1 MNTFFDDENE
11 GNSFY
16 EKEHD
21 QQPVKKQRAAEEINP
36 SSKNKP
42 APFANN
48 GRRPSQS
55 NTQHPAKMLHK
66 YPENAPFRFPVIPD
80 EKAVKPSIQRHT
92 YQPKETNVYT
102 ESVREEVSYRE
113 ERPVREQRQQKNEQ
127 RRYPSQSGRVKQE
140 SKKQPF
146 KATHVPSPVY
156 GFERR
161 SKKQE
166 QDQNTPVKKD
176 AQPEV
181 KSRFTP
187 TDVPSPVY
195 GYGKR
200 KPEGILFIGRDIPS
214 KEAVAEGLLKSVQ
227 ETIPAATN
235 ENLIVSQEPVHEV
248 PQVQKEAI
256 GENEQ
261 LKQVEE
267 EAPRIS
273 LDRFEAENDDTFAPI
288 EIRTEPEVVYEIE
301 EEQYHVSQPEQV
313 AEPEHA
319 TEAVNSSNQ
328 YSEMNE
334 PEISQGHDIENYSV
348 AHDETLAEKVIPSEK
363 KEISRFEE
371 QREVSQPK
379 RETPKSGGQYVP
391 FNVLMLKKD
400 RKSQTSK
407 EQVQPLPQN
416 RQALNTERSVPI
428 STVNNEKQLFVPLSF
443 LNKAKMSLEDDDV
456 WLNEQKHTL
465 QSTLDNFNVNA
476 KVVHMTKGPAVTRF
490 EVQPAPGVK
499 VNKITNLTDD
509 IKLSLAARD
518 IRIEAPIPGKNAI
531 GIEVPN
537 QHSRAV
543 FLREIIEHDVF
554 KDSASSLTVALGLD
568 ISGAP
573 VVTDLQKMPH
583 GLIAGATGS
592 GKSVCINSI
601 LVSLLYKSKPEDV
614 RLLLVDPKM
623 VELAPYNHIPHLVT
637 PVITD
642 AKEATAALKWAVEE
656 MERRYEEFAK
666 TGVREIKRYNQK
678 MEEEQH
684 YKNKM
689 PYIVVVIDELADL
702 MMVSP
707 QEVEEAICRI
717 AQKARACGIHLLLAT
732 QRPSVDVI
740 TGLIKANV
748 PTRTAF
754 AVSSAIDSRTILD
767 MSGAERL
774 LGRGDMLFMEN
785 GSNKAVRIQ
794 GTFVS
799 DEEIEEVTRYVKEE
813 YQTEYLF
820 TREELI
826 QHQQTTE
833 VEDELFEEA
842 CYYVIEV
849 GAASSSSLQ
858 RRFRIGY
865 NRAARLVD
873 MMEGFG
879 LVSEAM
885 GSKPRHVLLT
895 QEELE
900 NRLYSGVE

>member
-1 MNTFFDDENE
+1 MCSIKYLDYCFSTIFATIKKQPTEIGEKMSWIKKLMNTFFDDDNE
-11 GNSFY
+11 DDSY
-16 EKEHD
+16 YEEKEE
-21 QQPVKKQRAAEEINP
+21 QSVKKQPAAEK
-36 SSKNKP
+36 STP
-42 APFANN
+42 APKSVRTPAIKNSGRKPLHQNN
-48 GRRPSQS
+48 
-55 NTQHPAKMLHK
+55 QHSAKMLHK
-66 YPENAPFRFPVIPD
+66 YPENGPFRFPVIPD
-80 EKAVKPSIQRHT
+80 EKISHKAAVQQNT
-92 YQPKETNVYT
+92 YQPRENSFEKEQVVRRDERAARN
-102 ESVREEVSYRE
+102 ENRRSSSVS
-113 ERPVREQRQQKNEQ
+113 
-127 RRYPSQSGRVKQE
+127 SGLMKQE
-140 SKKQPF
+140 SKRSAF

-156 GFERR
+156 GYE
-161 SKKQE
+161 KKNKNSLKPTME
-166 QDQNTPVKKD
+166 AKD
-176 AQPEV
+176 SAPEV

-195 GYGKR
+195 GFGKR
-200 KPEGILFIGRDIPS
+200 KPEGILFIGRDIPTKNS
-214 KEAVAEGLLKSVQ
+214 ITEELLKSVDEALPAPEEFVPISEEIIENFVVDSEAPNEDFEDRTLIVQ
-227 ETIPAATN
+227 ETLV
-235 ENLIVSQEPVHEV
+235 EEPVIQLGEQDEV
-248 PQVQKEAI
+248 AKSMMEEPLSLQEDQSECLEADIPQ
-256 GENEQ
+256 
-261 LKQVEE
+261 EE
-267 EAPRIS
+267 ESTYLDEGPSAETSEQQRPVPKETAP
-273 LDRFEAENDDTFAPI
+273 
-288 EIRTEPEVVYEIE
+288 
-301 EEQYHVSQPEQV
+301 
-313 AEPEHA
+313 
-319 TEAVNSSNQ
+319 
-328 YSEMNE
+328 
-334 PEISQGHDIENYSV
+334 
-348 AHDETLAEKVIPSEK
+348 VI
-363 KEISRFEE
+363 
-371 QREVSQPK
+371 K
-379 RETPKSGGQYVP
+379 RETPRNGGQYVP

-400 RKSQTSK
+400 RQTSMSQPK
-407 EQVQPLPQN
+407 KDQTQAQV
-416 RQALNTERSVPI
+416 RTQAPSFNTRPERTLNE
-428 STVNNEKQLFVPLSF
+428 NKQLFVPLSF
-443 LNKAKMSLEDDDV
+443 LNKSTVSLEDDDI
-456 WLNEQKHTL
+456 WLNEQKQTL

-543 FLREIIEHDVF
+543 YLREIIEHDVF
-554 KDSASSLTVALGLD
+554 RESASSLTVALGLD

-601 LVSLLYKSKPEDV
+601 LVSLLYKAKPDEV

-642 AKEATAALKWAVEE
+642 AKEATAALKWTVEE

-666 TGVREIKRYNQK
+666 TGVREIKRYNEK
-678 MEEEQH
+678 MEQERLYQ
-684 YKNKM
+684 NKM

-707 QEVEEAICRI
+707 QDVEEAICRI

-813 YQTEYLF
+813 YKTDYLF

-873 MMEGFG
+873 MMESFG

-900 NRLYSGVE
+900 NRLYSQVD

>member
-1 MNTFFDDENE
+1 MCSIKYLDYCFSTIFATIKKQPTEIGEKMSWIKKLMNTFFDDDNE
-11 GNSFY
+11 DDSY
-16 EKEHD
+16 YEEKEE
-21 QQPVKKQRAAEEINP
+21 QSVKKQPAAEK
-36 SSKNKP
+36 STP
-42 APFANN
+42 APMSARTPAFKNSGRKPVHQNN
-48 GRRPSQS
+48 
-55 NTQHPAKMLHK
+55 QHPAKMLHK
-66 YPENAPFRFPVIPD
+66 YPENGPFRFPVIPD
-80 EKAVKPSIQRHT
+80 EKISHKAPLQRHT
-92 YQPKETNVYT
+92 YQPRENNFEKEQV
-102 ESVREEVSYRE
+102 VRRE
-113 ERPVREQRQQKNEQ
+113 ERATRNEN
-127 RRYPSQSGRVKQE
+127 RRTSSMSSGKMKQE
-140 SKKQPF
+140 PKRPAF

-156 GFERR
+156 GYE
-161 SKKQE
+161 KKNKNSLKPTI
-166 QDQNTPVKKD
+166 DAKD
-176 AQPEV
+176 SAPEV

-200 KPEGILFIGRDIPS
+200 KPEGILFIGRDIPPKNS
-214 KEAVAEGLLKSVQ
+214 IAEELLKSVD
-227 ETIPAATN
+227 EALPAASEEFTPVSN
-235 ENLIVSQEPVHEV
+235 EIKEKFVVEKEAANEDFVDRTLFVQEIPIEEPVMKLEEQQQE
-248 PQVQKEAI
+248 QVTKSMIEEPLNLQEEQVECLEAEILQEEESPYLDEGPSPEASEQERPEPKEA
-256 GENEQ
+256 
-261 LKQVEE
+261 
-267 EAPRIS
+267 AP
-273 LDRFEAENDDTFAPI
+273 
-288 EIRTEPEVVYEIE
+288 
-301 EEQYHVSQPEQV
+301 
-313 AEPEHA
+313 
-319 TEAVNSSNQ
+319 
-328 YSEMNE
+328 
-334 PEISQGHDIENYSV
+334 
-348 AHDETLAEKVIPSEK
+348 VI
-363 KEISRFEE
+363 
-371 QREVSQPK
+371 K
-379 RETPKSGGQYVP
+379 RETPRNGGQYVP

-400 RKSQTSK
+400 RQTSMSQPKK
-407 EQVQPLPQN
+407 EQTKGQVRPQ
-416 RQALNTERSVPI
+416 ASSFNTSPER
-428 STVNNEKQLFVPLSF
+428 TVNENKQLFVPLSF
-443 LNKAKMSLEDDDV
+443 LNKSTVSLEDDDI
-456 WLNEQKHTL
+456 WLNEQKQTL

-543 FLREIIEHDVF
+543 YLREIIEHDVF
-554 KDSASSLTVALGLD
+554 RESVSSLTVALGLD

-601 LVSLLYKSKPEDV
+601 LVSLLYKAKPDEV

-666 TGVREIKRYNQK
+666 TGVREIKRYNEK
-678 MEEEQH
+678 MEQERLYQ
-684 YKNKM
+684 NKM

-707 QEVEEAICRI
+707 QDVEEAICRI

-748 PTRTAF
+748 PSRTAF

-813 YQTEYLF
+813 YKTDYLF

-873 MMEGFG
+873 MMESFG
-879 LVSEAM
+879 LVSETM

-900 NRLYSGVE
+900 NRLYSQVD

>member
-11 GNSFY
+11 DDSYY
-16 EKEHD
+16 EDERKQNQE
-21 QQPVKKQRAAEEINP
+21 PVKKQQATEKKESTEKTR
-36 SSKNKP
+36 SV
-42 APFANN
+42 PFVNN
-48 GRRPSQS
+48 GRKPSQS
-55 NTQHPAKMLHK
+55 NIQHPAKMLHK

-80 EKAVKPSIQRHT
+80 EKTAKPPVQRHT
-92 YQPKETNVYT
+92 YQQKETQQYKAP
-102 ESVREEVSYRE
+102 VREEKPYRD
-113 ERPVREQRQQKNEQ
+113 ERPVREQRSLQKDN
-127 RRYPSQSGRVKQE
+127 RRIQAKSTNFSQEPKRQA
-140 SKKQPF
+140 F
-146 KATHVPSPVY
+146 KASNVPSPVY
-156 GFERR
+156 GYERR
-161 SKKQE
+161 NKNDAKVKPE
-166 QDQNTPVKKD
+166 QKETT
-176 AQPEV
+176 PEV

-200 KPEGILFIGRDIPS
+200 KPEGILFIGRDIPEKDS
-214 KEAVAEGLLKSVQ
+214 VTEELLKTV
-227 ETIPAATN
+227 EEVLPAATT
-235 ENLIVSQEPVHEV
+235 EDTMDSQEIRREISQFQDSNQSMVEP
-248 PQVQKEAI
+248 
-256 GENEQ
+256 EQ
-261 LKQVEE
+261 LPVE
-267 EAPRIS
+267 
-273 LDRFEAENDDTFAPI
+273 D
-288 EIRTEPEVVYEIE
+288 EVIILGQDVASE
-301 EEQYHVSQPEQV
+301 EEQQNESLEIVIEHQELVSEEVFEV
-313 AEPEHA
+313 APDTLNVEKQDEMIEPVDESEPA
-319 TEAVNSSNQ
+319 DERVEKPDTQ
-328 YSEMNE
+328 YVQE
-334 PEISQGHDIENYSV
+334 V
-348 AHDETLAEKVIPSEK
+348 APSKSEK
-363 KEISRFEE
+363 QVQEDVVIEQTPPKKEA
-371 QREVSQPK
+371 
-379 RETPKSGGQYVP
+379 PKSGGQFVP

-400 RKSQTSK
+400 RKSLSSVSNPKMRQSESSQTARK
-407 EQVQPLPQN
+407 EINIHQS
-416 RQALNTERSVPI
+416 AESVK
-428 STVNNEKQLFVPLSF
+428 NQLFVPMSL
-443 LNKAKMSLEDDDV
+443 LNKAKISLEDDDL
-456 WLNEQKHTL
+456 WLNEQKLTL

-543 FLREIIEHDVF
+543 YLREIIEDDVF
-554 KDSASSLTVALGLD
+554 KDSVSSLTVALGLD

-601 LVSLLYKSKPEDV
+601 LVSLLYKAKPEDV

-748 PTRTAF
+748 PTRAAF

-799 DEEIEEVTRYVKEE
+799 DEEIEEVARYVKEE

-873 MMEGFG
+873 MMESFG
-879 LVSEAM
+879 LVSETM

>member
-11 GNSFY
+11 DDSYY
-16 EKEHD
+16 EDERKRD
-21 QQPVKKQRAAEEINP
+21 QEPVKKQQANEKMENTQ
-36 SSKNKP
+36 KTKP
-42 APFANN
+42 APFASN
-48 GRRPSQS
+48 GRKTSQS
-55 NTQHPAKMLHK
+55 NIQHPAKMLHK

-80 EKAVKPSIQRHT
+80 EKTAKPTAQRHT
-92 YQPKETNVYT
+92 YQQKESHQYKD
-102 ESVREEVSYRE
+102 SVREEKSFRE
-113 ERPVREQRQQKNEQ
+113 ERPMREQRSLQNDN
-127 RRYPSQSGRVKQE
+127 RRSKSKSSGFNQE
-140 SKKQPF
+140 PKRQAF
-146 KATHVPSPVY
+146 KASNVPSPVY
-156 GFERR
+156 GYERR
-161 SKKQE
+161 NK
-166 QDQNTPVKKD
+166 ND
-176 AQPEV
+176 AQIKPEQKETTPEV

-200 KPEGILFIGRDIPS
+200 KPEGILFIGRDIPEKDS
-214 KEAVAEGLLKSVQ
+214 VTEELLKTV
-227 ETIPAATN
+227 EEVLPAATTEKSMVPQEIASEAPYLQEAN
-235 ENLIVSQEPVHEV
+235 KSMVDQVKIPVEDKELNLDQGIEPKEEQHVESLEMIVESQDVYVSEENHKVDSLNVEKQEQMIEPVYGSEV
-248 PQVQKEAI
+248 VDERTDKPETQHVQEI
-256 GENEQ
+256 TPRM
-261 LKQVEE
+261 VEE
-267 EAPRIS
+267 EQVKDNIVIEQAP
-273 LDRFEAENDDTFAPI
+273 P
-288 EIRTEPEVVYEIE
+288 
-301 EEQYHVSQPEQV
+301 
-313 AEPEHA
+313 
-319 TEAVNSSNQ
+319 
-328 YSEMNE
+328 
-334 PEISQGHDIENYSV
+334 
-348 AHDETLAEKVIPSEK
+348 K
-363 KEISRFEE
+363 KEA
-371 QREVSQPK
+371 
-379 RETPKSGGQYVP
+379 PKSGGQFVP

-400 RKSQTSK
+400 RKSLARPVSNLEMRQSETRQTTRT
-407 EQVQPLPQN
+407 E
-416 RQALNTERSVPI
+416 LNIHQSAE
-428 STVNNEKQLFVPLSF
+428 TVKNQLFVPLSL
-443 LNKAKMSLEDDDV
+443 LNKAKISLEDDDL

-543 FLREIIEHDVF
+543 YLREIIEDDVF

-601 LVSLLYKSKPEDV
+601 LVSLLYKAKPEDV

-873 MMEGFG
+873 MMESFG
-879 LVSEAM
+879 LVSETM

>member
-11 GNSFY
+11 DDSYY
-16 EKEHD
+16 EDERKQNQEPVRKQQATEKKESTEKTRS
-21 QQPVKKQRAAEEINP
+21 V
-36 SSKNKP
+36 
-42 APFANN
+42 PFVNN
-48 GRRPSQS
+48 GRKPSQS
-55 NTQHPAKMLHK
+55 NIQHPAKMLHK

-80 EKAVKPSIQRHT
+80 EKTAKPPVQRHT
-92 YQPKETNVYT
+92 YQQKETQQYKAP
-102 ESVREEVSYRE
+102 VREEKPYRD
-113 ERPVREQRQQKNEQ
+113 ERTVREQRSLQKDN
-127 RRYPSQSGRVKQE
+127 RRTQAKSTTFSQEPKRQA
-140 SKKQPF
+140 F
-146 KATHVPSPVY
+146 KASNVPSPVY
-156 GFERR
+156 GYERR
-161 SKKQE
+161 NK
-166 QDQNTPVKKD
+166 ND
-176 AQPEV
+176 AQVKPEQKETTPEV

-200 KPEGILFIGRDIPS
+200 KPEGILFIGRDIPEKDS
-214 KEAVAEGLLKSVQ
+214 VTEELLKTV
-227 ETIPAATN
+227 EEVLPAATT
-235 ENLIVSQEPVHEV
+235 EDTMDSQEIRREISQFQDSNQSMVEP
-248 PQVQKEAI
+248 
-256 GENEQ
+256 EQ
-261 LKQVEE
+261 LPVE
-267 EAPRIS
+267 
-273 LDRFEAENDDTFAPI
+273 D
-288 EIRTEPEVVYEIE
+288 EVIILGQDVASE
-301 EEQYHVSQPEQV
+301 EEQHNESLEMVIEHQEYVSEEDHEV
-313 AEPEHA
+313 APDTLNVEKQDEMIEPVDE
-319 TEAVNSSNQ
+319 
-328 YSEMNE
+328 SE
-334 PEISQGHDIENYSV
+334 P
-348 AHDETLAEKVIPSEK
+348 ADERAEKPDTQYVQEVAPSKSEK
-363 KEISRFEE
+363 QVQEDVVIEQTPPKKEA
-371 QREVSQPK
+371 
-379 RETPKSGGQYVP
+379 PKSGGQFVP

-400 RKSQTSK
+400 RKSLSSVSNPEMRQSESRQTARK
-407 EQVQPLPQN
+407 E
-416 RQALNTERSVPI
+416 LNIHQSAESVK
-428 STVNNEKQLFVPLSF
+428 NQLFVPMSL
-443 LNKAKMSLEDDDV
+443 LNKEKISLEDDDL
-456 WLNEQKHTL
+456 WLNEQKNTL

-543 FLREIIEHDVF
+543 YLREIIEDDVF
-554 KDSASSLTVALGLD
+554 KDSVSSLTVALGLD

-601 LVSLLYKSKPEDV
+601 LVSLLYKAKPEEV

-799 DEEIEEVTRYVKEE
+799 DEEIEEVARYVKEE

-873 MMEGFG
+873 MMESFG
-879 LVSEAM
+879 LVSETM

>member
-1 MNTFFDDENE
+1 MSWIKKLMNTFFDDENE
-11 GNSFY
+11 DDSFY
-16 EKEHD
+16 EEERTKSQE
-21 QQPVKKQRAAEEINP
+21 PVKKQQSTEKMENNQRT
-36 SSKNKP
+36 KP
-42 APFANN
+42 APFASN
-48 GRRPSQS
+48 GRKPSPS
-55 NTQHPAKMLHK
+55 NIQHPAKMLHK

-80 EKAVKPSIQRHT
+80 EKTVKPTAQRHT
-92 YQPKETNVYT
+92 YQQKETHSYKDP
-102 ESVREEVSYRE
+102 VRDEKSYRE
-113 ERPVREQRQQKNEQ
+113 ERPVREQRTHQNEN
-127 RRYPSQSGRVKQE
+127 RRPKGKSSGFNQE
-140 SKKQPF
+140 PKRQAF
-146 KATHVPSPVY
+146 KASNVPSPVY
-156 GFERR
+156 GYERR
-161 SKKQE
+161 NNKS
-166 QDQNTPVKKD
+166 D
-176 AQPEV
+176 AQIKPEQKEATPEV

-200 KPEGILFIGRDIPS
+200 KPEGILFIGRDIPEKDS
-214 KEAVAEGLLKSVQ
+214 VTEELLKSV
-227 ETIPAATN
+227 EEVLPAATT
-235 ENLIVSQEPVHEV
+235 ESSTISQEQEIVSEASHIQKANNSIVDQSQIQVVEEVIDTNPDLVDEEQPINSLEMIVEPDIVYVSEENHEVHNLSVEKQNQISEPVDVSEV
-248 PQVQKEAI
+248 AEKGTERPETQPVQEITPSIVQEKQEQENAV
-256 GENEQ
+256 NEQ
-261 LKQVEE
+261 
-267 EAPRIS
+267 
-273 LDRFEAENDDTFAPI
+273 
-288 EIRTEPEVVYEIE
+288 
-301 EEQYHVSQPEQV
+301 
-313 AEPEHA
+313 
-319 TEAVNSSNQ
+319 
-328 YSEMNE
+328 
-334 PEISQGHDIENYSV
+334 
-348 AHDETLAEKVIPSEK
+348 TLPK
-363 KEISRFEE
+363 KEN
-371 QREVSQPK
+371 
-379 RETPKSGGQYVP
+379 PKSGGQFVP

-400 RKSQTSK
+400 RKSLTRPVSK
-407 EQVQPLPQN
+407 PEIQRSEG
-416 RQALNTERSVPI
+416 RQATRTELDIHQR
-428 STVNNEKQLFVPLSF
+428 TEAVNNQLFVPLSL
-443 LNKAKMSLEDDDV
+443 LNKAKVSLEDDDL
-456 WLNEQKHTL
+456 WLNEQKNTL

-543 FLREIIEHDVF
+543 YLREIIEDDVF

-601 LVSLLYKSKPEDV
+601 LVSLLYKAKPEDV

-873 MMEGFG
+873 MMESFG
-879 LVSEAM
+879 LVSETM

>member
-1 MNTFFDDENE
+1 MSWIKKLMNTFFDDDNE
-11 GNSFY
+11 DDSFY
-16 EKEHD
+16 DEQKEERS
-21 QQPVKKQRAAEEINP
+21 VKKQPAAEKTTQAP
-36 SSKNKP
+36 KTGRTPVFKNNTRQP
-42 APFANN
+42 VLQNN
-48 GRRPSQS
+48 
-55 NTQHPAKMLHK
+55 QHSAKMLHK

-80 EKAVKPSIQRHT
+80 EKMTHQAPIQRNT
-92 YQPKETNVYT
+92 YQPREKSYER
-102 ESVREEVSYRE
+102 EPVRKE
-113 ERPVREQRQQKNEQ
+113 ERPARTDSRRSTSMPSGQSRQEPK
-127 RRYPSQSGRVKQE
+127 RPA
-140 SKKQPF
+140 F
-146 KATHVPSPVY
+146 KATHVPSPLY
-156 GFERR
+156 GYEKQN
-161 SKKQE
+161 KKSQKPSE
-166 QDQNTPVKKD
+166 STDQ
-176 AQPEV
+176 APEV

-200 KPEGILFIGRDIPS
+200 KPEGILFIGRDIPPKNS
-214 KEAVAEGLLKSVQ
+214 VAEELLKSVDEVLPNVPDEFIPISEETQ
-227 ETIPAATN
+227 ESPVLDQDHVLDFVDRTPDPEISHDT
-235 ENLIVSQEPVHEV
+235 EPVIPYKKKETEIETEPV
-248 PQVQKEAI
+248 LEEPTLIQAEEPVSRIEEASSEEESPYFEEAPSADPVELQSAEQKEA
-256 GENEQ
+256 
-261 LKQVEE
+261 
-267 EAPRIS
+267 APAI
-273 LDRFEAENDDTFAPI
+273 
-288 EIRTEPEVVYEIE
+288 
-301 EEQYHVSQPEQV
+301 
-313 AEPEHA
+313 
-319 TEAVNSSNQ
+319 
-328 YSEMNE
+328 
-334 PEISQGHDIENYSV
+334 
-348 AHDETLAEKVIPSEK
+348 
-363 KEISRFEE
+363 
-371 QREVSQPK
+371 K
-379 RETPKSGGQYVP
+379 RETPRSGGQYVP

-400 RKSQTSK
+400 RQISNTQSQPKK
-407 EQVQPLPQN
+407 EPANVRTQPAPFNPRPDKPMHDKQ
-416 RQALNTERSVPI
+416 
-428 STVNNEKQLFVPLSF
+428 QLFVPLSF
-443 LNKAKMSLEDDDV
+443 LNKAAISLEDDDI
-456 WLNEQKHTL
+456 WLNEQKQTL

-554 KDSASSLTVALGLD
+554 RESASSLTVALGLD

-601 LVSLLYKSKPEDV
+601 LVSLLYKAKPEEV

-666 TGVREIKRYNQK
+666 TGVREIKRYNEK
-678 MEEEQH
+678 MEQERLYQ
-684 YKNKM
+684 NKM

-748 PTRTAF
+748 PSRTAF

-813 YQTEYLF
+813 YKTDYLF

-826 QHQQTTE
+826 QHQQTTD

-873 MMEGFG
+873 MMESFG

-900 NRLYSGVE
+900 NRLYSQVD

>member
-11 GNSFY
+11 DDSYY
-16 EKEHD
+16 EDERKQNQE
-21 QQPVKKQRAAEEINP
+21 PVKKQQATEKKESTEKTR
-36 SSKNKP
+36 SVS
-42 APFANN
+42 FVNN
-48 GRRPSQS
+48 GRKPSQS
-55 NTQHPAKMLHK
+55 NIQHPAKMLHK

-80 EKAVKPSIQRHT
+80 EKTAKPPVQRHT
-92 YQPKETNVYT
+92 YQQKETQQYKAP
-102 ESVREEVSYRE
+102 VREEKPYRD
-113 ERPVREQRQQKNEQ
+113 ERTVREQRSLQKDN
-127 RRYPSQSGRVKQE
+127 RRTQAKSTTFSQEPKRQA
-140 SKKQPF
+140 F
-146 KATHVPSPVY
+146 KASNVPSPVY
-156 GFERR
+156 GYERR
-161 SKKQE
+161 NK
-166 QDQNTPVKKD
+166 ND
-176 AQPEV
+176 AQVKPEQKETTPEV

-200 KPEGILFIGRDIPS
+200 KPEGILFIGRDIPEKDS
-214 KEAVAEGLLKSVQ
+214 VTEELLKTV
-227 ETIPAATN
+227 EEVLPAATT
-235 ENLIVSQEPVHEV
+235 EDTMDSQE
-248 PQVQKEAI
+248 
-256 GENEQ
+256 
-261 LKQVEE
+261 
-267 EAPRIS
+267 
-273 LDRFEAENDDTFAPI
+273 
-288 EIRTEPEVVYEIE
+288 IRR
-301 EEQYHVSQPEQV
+301 
-313 AEPEHA
+313 
-319 TEAVNSSNQ
+319 
-328 YSEMNE
+328 
-334 PEISQGHDIENYSV
+334 EISQFQDSNQSMVEPEQLPVEDEVIILGQDVASEEEEHNESLEMVMEHQEYVSEEDHEVAPDTLNVEKQDEMIEPV
-348 AHDETLAEKVIPSEK
+348 DESEPADERAEKPDTQYVQEVAPSKSEK
-363 KEISRFEE
+363 QVQEDVVIEQTPPKKEA
-371 QREVSQPK
+371 
-379 RETPKSGGQYVP
+379 PKSGGQFVP

-400 RKSQTSK
+400 RKSLSSVSNPEMRQSESRQTARK
-407 EQVQPLPQN
+407 E
-416 RQALNTERSVPI
+416 LNIHQSAESVK
-428 STVNNEKQLFVPLSF
+428 NQLFVPMSL
-443 LNKAKMSLEDDDV
+443 LNKAKISLEDDDL
-456 WLNEQKHTL
+456 WLNEQKLTL

-543 FLREIIEHDVF
+543 YLREIIEDDVF
-554 KDSASSLTVALGLD
+554 KDSVSSLTVALGLD

-601 LVSLLYKSKPEDV
+601 LVSLLYKAKPEDV

-873 MMEGFG
+873 MMESFG
-879 LVSEAM
+879 LVSETM

>member
-1 MNTFFDDENE
+1 MSWIKKLMNTFFDDENE
-11 GNSFY
+11 DDSYY
-16 EKEHD
+16 EEERTKSQE
-21 QQPVKKQRAAEEINP
+21 PVKKQQSPEKTENNQRT
-36 SSKNKP
+36 KP
-42 APFANN
+42 APFASN
-48 GRRPSQS
+48 GRKPSPS
-55 NTQHPAKMLHK
+55 NIQHPAKMLHK

-80 EKAVKPSIQRHT
+80 EKTVKPTAQRHT
-92 YQPKETNVYT
+92 YQQKETHSYKDP
-102 ESVREEVSYRE
+102 VREEKSYRE
-113 ERPVREQRQQKNEQ
+113 ERPVREQRTHQNDN
-127 RRYPSQSGRVKQE
+127 RRPKGKSSGFNQE
-140 SKKQPF
+140 PKRQAF
-146 KATHVPSPVY
+146 KASNVPSPVY
-156 GFERR
+156 GYERR
-161 SKKQE
+161 NKS
-166 QDQNTPVKKD
+166 D
-176 AQPEV
+176 AQVKPEQKEATPEV

-200 KPEGILFIGRDIPS
+200 KPEGILFIGRDIPDKDS
-214 KEAVAEGLLKSVQ
+214 VTEELLKSV
-227 ETIPAATN
+227 EEVLPAATKESSTN
-235 ENLIVSQEPVHEV
+235 SPELEIVSEASHLQKANNSIVDQSQIQVVEEV
-248 PQVQKEAI
+248 INTNQD
-256 GENEQ
+256 
-261 LKQVEE
+261 LVEE
-267 EAPRIS
+267 EQHIESLEMIVEPDIVYVSEENPEVHNLSAGKQNQIS
-273 LDRFEAENDDTFAPI
+273 EPVDVSEVAEK
-288 EIRTEPEVVYEIE
+288 RTEIHETQPLQEITPSLVQEKQDKENVVK
-301 EEQYHVSQPEQV
+301 EQTQ
-313 AEPEHA
+313 
-319 TEAVNSSNQ
+319 
-328 YSEMNE
+328 
-334 PEISQGHDIENYSV
+334 
-348 AHDETLAEKVIPSEK
+348 LK
-363 KEISRFEE
+363 K
-371 QREVSQPK
+371 
-379 RETPKSGGQYVP
+379 ETPKSGGQFVP

-400 RKSQTSK
+400 RKSLTRPVSTPDIQKS
-407 EQVQPLPQN
+407 ES
-416 RQALNTERSVPI
+416 RQATRTELNIHQRTEAVD
-428 STVNNEKQLFVPLSF
+428 NQLFVPLSL
-443 LNKAKMSLEDDDV
+443 LNKAKVSLEDDDL
-456 WLNEQKHTL
+456 WLNEQKNTL

-543 FLREIIEHDVF
+543 YLREIIEDDVF

-601 LVSLLYKSKPEDV
+601 LVSLLYKAKPEDV

-656 MERRYEEFAK
+656 MERRYEAFAK

-799 DEEIEEVTRYVKEE
+799 DEEIEEVARYVKEE

-873 MMEGFG
+873 MMESFG
-879 LVSEAM
+879 LVSETM

-900 NRLYSGVE
+900 SRLYSGVE

>member
-1 MNTFFDDENE
+1 MSWIKKLMNTFFDENDEE
-11 GNSFY
+11 SFDY
-16 EKEHD
+16 EKD
-21 QQPVKKQRAAEEINP
+21 DKP
-36 SSKNKP
+36 SSKQGVTEREESPKKLTRSSFKNS
-42 APFANN
+42 
-48 GRRPSQS
+48 GRTTSQNHS
-55 NTQHPAKMLHK
+55 QASAKMLHK
-66 YPENAPFRFPVIPD
+66 YPESGPFRFPVIPD
-80 EKAVKPSIQRHT
+80 ETTVKSQATNHT
-92 YQPKETNVYT
+92 YKPRERQPEKERVQRETRNRSERRQRSLEET
-102 ESVREEVSYRE
+102 EVK
-113 ERPVREQRQQKNEQ
+113 RPVPRA
-127 RRYPSQSGRVKQE
+127 
-140 SKKQPF
+140 PF

-156 GFERR
+156 GYDKRNKPSSNGET
-161 SKKQE
+161 KQPE
-166 QDQNTPVKKD
+166 P
-176 AQPEV
+176 PEV

-195 GYGKR
+195 GFGKR
-200 KPEGILFIGRDIPS
+200 KPEGILFIGRDIPAPNS
-214 KEAVAEGLLKSVQ
+214 LTERLLKDVEDGPNKLPEEIEAPFAQTGITGIDTSGDEELEVLEPFQHESDLVIESIEYAAEEYESVQ
-227 ETIPAATN
+227 QKTFVEQESASSAV
-235 ENLIVSQEPVHEV
+235 EEDSFYQEDSEEIVTYEDEFVR
-248 PQVQKEAI
+248 
-256 GENEQ
+256 N
-261 LKQVEE
+261 EE
-267 EAPRIS
+267 EAGYEEDKPSFKVPEKEPIKAAPAINRQNTPR
-273 LDRFEAENDDTFAPI
+273 T
-288 EIRTEPEVVYEIE
+288 
-301 EEQYHVSQPEQV
+301 
-313 AEPEHA
+313 
-319 TEAVNSSNQ
+319 
-328 YSEMNE
+328 
-334 PEISQGHDIENYSV
+334 
-348 AHDETLAEKVIPSEK
+348 
-363 KEISRFEE
+363 
-371 QREVSQPK
+371 
-379 RETPKSGGQYVP
+379 GGQYVP

-400 RKSQTSK
+400 RQETGG
-407 EQVQPLPQN
+407 QP
-416 RQALNTERSVPI
+416 RQQAAPAQSVAAPVIQEREERTPPGQLSVPI
-428 STVNNEKQLFVPLSF
+428 SLLKSASF
-443 LNKAKMSLEDDDV
+443 SLEDDDI
-456 WLNEQKHTL
+456 WLNEKKETL

-476 KVVHMTKGPAVTRF
+476 RVVHMTKGPAVTRF

-543 FLREIIEHDVF
+543 FLREILENKVF
-554 KDSASSLTVALGLD
+554 KESPSSLTVALGLD

-601 LVSLLYKSKPEDV
+601 LVSLLYKATPDEV

-656 MERRYEEFAK
+656 MERRYEGFAK
-666 TGVREIKRYNQK
+666 TGVRDIKRYNEK
-678 MEEEQH
+678 MEQERLYQ
-684 YKNKM
+684 NKL

-813 YQTEYLF
+813 YETDYLF

-826 QHQQTTE
+826 QHQQSTD

-842 CYYVIEV
+842 CFYVIEV

-865 NRAARLVD
+865 NRAARLVE
-873 MMEGFG
+873 MMESFG

-885 GSKPRHVLLT
+885 GSKPRHVLLS
-895 QEELE
+895 QEEFE
-900 NRLYSGVE
+900 NRLYSQVD

>member
-1 MNTFFDDENE
+1 MSWIKKLMNTFFDDENE
-11 GNSFY
+11 DDSFY

-21 QQPVKKQRAAEEINP
+21 QQQPVKKQRATEEVNVSP
-36 SSKNKP
+36 KNKP

-80 EKAVKPSIQRHT
+80 EKTVKPSIQRHT
-92 YQPKETNVYT
+92 YQPKETNVYKET
-102 ESVREEVSYRE
+102 VREEKSYRE
-113 ERPVREQRQQKNEQ
+113 ERPIREQRQQKNEQ
-127 RRYPSQSGRVKQE
+127 GRYPSHSGKMSQE
-140 SKKQPF
+140 PKRQPF

-161 SKKQE
+161 NKNAA
-166 QDQNTPVKKD
+166 QDTPVTKD

-214 KEAVAEGLLKSVQ
+214 KESVAEELLKSVQ
-227 ETIPAATN
+227 DTIPAATK
-235 ENLIVSQEPVHEV
+235 ENLIVSQETVHEN
-248 PQVQKEAI
+248 VQNDVI

-261 LKQVEE
+261 HKQVEKE
-267 EAPRIS
+267 TPSLSINQIEA
-273 LDRFEAENDDTFAPI
+273 DKHNTFDSI
-288 EIRTEPEVVYEIE
+288 EIRTEPEAVYETE
-301 EEQYHVSQPEQV
+301 EEHNSVSE
-313 AEPEHA
+313 
-319 TEAVNSSNQ
+319 TESVTESVHFRNQ
-328 YSEMNE
+328 YSERFE
-334 PEISQGHDIENYSV
+334 PEVSNDQDHEKHSIVE
-348 AHDETLAEKVIPSEK
+348 EPTFAEEVIPSEK
-363 KEISRFEE
+363 KVVSEIVE
-371 QREVSQPK
+371 QRAESQPK
-379 RETPKSGGQYVP
+379 REAPKSGGQYVP

-400 RKSQTSK
+400 RKTHPNKGQA
-407 EQVQPLPQN
+407 QPLPQN
-416 RQALNTERSVPI
+416 RQTVNTERRVPV
-428 STVNNEKQLFVPLSF
+428 SDVNSGNQLFVPLSF
-443 LNKAKMSLEDDDV
+443 LNKAKMSLEDDDL
-456 WLNEQKHTL
+456 WLNDQKQTL

-813 YQTEYLF
+813 YQTDYLF

-900 NRLYSGVE
+900 SRLYSGVE

>member
-1 MNTFFDDENE
+1 MSWIKKLMNTFFDDDNE
-11 GNSFY
+11 DESLY
-16 EKEHD
+16 EKEE
-21 QQPVKKQRAAEEINP
+21 QSVKKQPADEKGTP
-36 SSKNKP
+36 SPKP
-42 APFANN
+42 ARTPAFKN
-48 GRRPSQS
+48 GRKPVQP
-55 NTQHPAKMLHK
+55 NNQHSAKMLHK

-80 EKAVKPSIQRHT
+80 EKTSKKAPIQRNT
-92 YQPKETNVYT
+92 YQPRENNFEKEQV
-102 ESVREEVSYRE
+102 VRRE
-113 ERPVREQRQQKNEQ
+113 ERSARSESRRSSSTAPNQKKPEPK
-127 RRYPSQSGRVKQE
+127 RPA
-140 SKKQPF
+140 F
-146 KATHVPSPVY
+146 KASHVPSPVY
-156 GFERR
+156 GFE
-161 SKKQE
+161 KKNNSSQKPAY
-166 QDQNTPVKKD
+166 DAKD
-176 AQPEV
+176 SFSEN

-200 KPEGILFIGRDIPS
+200 KPEGILFIGRDIPPKNS
-214 KEAVAEGLLKSVQ
+214 IAEELLKSVD
-227 ETIPAATN
+227 EALPAATEEIVSVSEERG
-235 ENLIVSQEPVHEV
+235 ENVVLEPVAPDEDFVDQELIVQETFAAEPLFELEPEQDLEQEQELLTEEAEVFHQEEKPEIFEEPIQQEDKRHNLNDVSSTEPVHQE
-248 PQVQKEAI
+248 KI
-256 GENEQ
+256 EQ
-261 LKQVEE
+261 E
-267 EAPRIS
+267 
-273 LDRFEAENDDTFAPI
+273 
-288 EIRTEPEVVYEIE
+288 
-301 EEQYHVSQPEQV
+301 
-313 AEPEHA
+313 
-319 TEAVNSSNQ
+319 
-328 YSEMNE
+328 
-334 PEISQGHDIENYSV
+334 
-348 AHDETLAEKVIPSEK
+348 
-363 KEISRFEE
+363 
-371 QREVSQPK
+371 REVQQETAPVIK
-379 RETPKSGGQYVP
+379 RETPRSGGQYVP

-400 RKSQTSK
+400 RQTSMSQPIK
-407 EQVQPLPQN
+407 EQTTVRPQPSAFQSRP
-416 RQALNTERSVPI
+416 EK
-428 STVNNEKQLFVPLSF
+428 TVNENKQLYVPLSF
-443 LNKAKMSLEDDDV
+443 LNKSAVSLEDDDI

-543 FLREIIEHDVF
+543 FLREIIEHEVF
-554 KDSASSLTVALGLD
+554 RDSASSLTVALGLD

-601 LVSLLYKSKPEDV
+601 LVSLLYKAKPDEV

-666 TGVREIKRYNQK
+666 KGVREIKRYNEK
-678 MEEEQH
+678 MEQERLYQ
-684 YKNKM
+684 NKM

-813 YQTEYLF
+813 YKTDYLF

-873 MMEGFG
+873 MMESFG

-900 NRLYSGVE
+900 NRLYSQVD

>member
-1 MNTFFDDENE
+1 MSWIKKLMNTFFDDENE
-11 GNSFY
+11 DDSYY
-16 EKEHD
+16 EDERKQNQE
-21 QQPVKKQRAAEEINP
+21 PVKKQQATEKKESTEKTR
-36 SSKNKP
+36 SV
-42 APFANN
+42 PFVNN
-48 GRRPSQS
+48 GRKPSQS
-55 NTQHPAKMLHK
+55 NIQHPAKMLHK

-80 EKAVKPSIQRHT
+80 EKTAKPPVQRHT
-92 YQPKETNVYT
+92 YQQKETQQYKAP
-102 ESVREEVSYRE
+102 VREEKPYRD
-113 ERPVREQRQQKNEQ
+113 ERTVREQRSLQKDN
-127 RRYPSQSGRVKQE
+127 RRTQAKSTTFSREPKRQA
-140 SKKQPF
+140 F
-146 KATHVPSPVY
+146 KASNVPSPVY
-156 GFERR
+156 GYERR
-161 SKKQE
+161 NK
-166 QDQNTPVKKD
+166 ND
-176 AQPEV
+176 AQVKPEQKDTTPEV
-181 KSRFTP
+181 KSRFMP

-200 KPEGILFIGRDIPS
+200 KPEGILFIGRDIPEKDS
-214 KEAVAEGLLKSVQ
+214 VTEELLKTV
-227 ETIPAATN
+227 EEVLPAATT
-235 ENLIVSQEPVHEV
+235 EDTMDSQEIRREISQFQDSNQSMVEP
-248 PQVQKEAI
+248 
-256 GENEQ
+256 EQ
-261 LKQVEE
+261 LPVE
-267 EAPRIS
+267 
-273 LDRFEAENDDTFAPI
+273 D
-288 EIRTEPEVVYEIE
+288 EVIILGQDVASE
-301 EEQYHVSQPEQV
+301 EEQHNESLEMVIEHQEHVSEEVFEV
-313 AEPEHA
+313 APDTLNVEKQDEMIEPVDE
-319 TEAVNSSNQ
+319 
-328 YSEMNE
+328 SE
-334 PEISQGHDIENYSV
+334 P
-348 AHDETLAEKVIPSEK
+348 ADERAEKPDTQYVQEVALSKSEK
-363 KEISRFEE
+363 QVQEDVVIEQSPPKKEA
-371 QREVSQPK
+371 
-379 RETPKSGGQYVP
+379 PKSGGQFVP

-400 RKSQTSK
+400 RKSLSSVSNPEMRQSESRQTARK
-407 EQVQPLPQN
+407 E
-416 RQALNTERSVPI
+416 LNIHQSAESVK
-428 STVNNEKQLFVPLSF
+428 NQLFVPMSL
-443 LNKAKMSLEDDDV
+443 LNKAKISLEDDDL
-456 WLNEQKHTL
+456 WLNEQKNTL

-543 FLREIIEHDVF
+543 YLREIIEDDVF
-554 KDSASSLTVALGLD
+554 KDSVSSLTVALGLD

-601 LVSLLYKSKPEDV
+601 LVSLLYKAKPEDV

-873 MMEGFG
+873 MMESFG
-879 LVSEAM
+879 LVSETM

>member
-1 MNTFFDDENE
+1 MSWIKKLMNTFFDDENE
-11 GNSFY
+11 DDSFY
-16 EKEHD
+16 EQKD
-21 QQPVKKQRAAEEINP
+21 DKPLKKQSAPENKKVTD
-36 SSKNKP
+36 SKPTRTPTLKNGGRKP
-42 APFANN
+42 AQNHN
-48 GRRPSQS
+48 
-55 NTQHPAKMLHK
+55 QHPAKMLHK
-66 YPENAPFRFPVIPD
+66 YPENGPFRFPVIPD
-80 EKAVKPSIQRHT
+80 QKTIKPPGERNT
-92 YQPKETNVYT
+92 YQPRTSNNENVQ
-102 ESVREEVSYRE
+102 VRNE
-113 ERPVREQRQQKNEQ
+113 ERRPIQNETRRSTTKPDTKPQQTK
-127 RRYPSQSGRVKQE
+127 RPA
-140 SKKQPF
+140 F
-146 KATHVPSPVY
+146 KPTHVPSPVY
-156 GFERR
+156 GYEKKNKSLLDR
-161 SKKQE
+161 SDETKNQ
-166 QDQNTPVKKD
+166 V
-176 AQPEV
+176 PEV

-195 GYGKR
+195 GFGKR
-200 KPEGILFIGRDIPS
+200 KPEGILFIGRDIPPPNS
-214 KEAVAEGLLKSVQ
+214 VAEELLQSVEKSLPAVPEQ
-227 ETIPAATN
+227 EAMISPDDRVFTNEEPLITNEETICEQAFTEQEVRDDKPTTIQTQGN
-235 ENLIVSQEPVHEV
+235 IDLIPEQERSFERDENVDSYTEE
-248 PQVQKEAI
+248 
-256 GENEQ
+256 
-261 LKQVEE
+261 EE
-267 EAPRIS
+267 EAESNENTVFEEYNPPIIS
-273 LDRFEAENDDTFAPI
+273 DVHHEN
-288 EIRTEPEVVYEIE
+288 
-301 EEQYHVSQPEQV
+301 V
-313 AEPEHA
+313 AEER
-319 TEAVNSSNQ
+319 
-328 YSEMNE
+328 E
-334 PEISQGHDIENYSV
+334 PQEPQKQQDQQEQHKQQIQE
-348 AHDETLAEKVIPSEK
+348 VIP
-363 KEISRFEE
+363 
-371 QREVSQPK
+371 QTK
-379 RETPKSGGQYVP
+379 REPMKSGGQYVP

-400 RKSQTSK
+400 RQTNMNQSARPK
-407 EQVQPLPQN
+407 TEQPSVRPSSPTGV
-416 RQALNTERSVPI
+416 TEQHK
-428 STVNNEKQLFVPLSF
+428 NGNEEQSLCVPLSF
-443 LNKAKMSLEDDDV
+443 LNKAKVSLEDDDI
-456 WLNEQKHTL
+456 WLNEQKETL
-465 QSTLDNFNVNA
+465 QSTLENFNVNA

-543 FLREIIEHDVF
+543 FLREIIEQNVF

-601 LVSLLYKSKPEDV
+601 LISLLYKAKPEDV

-666 TGVREIKRYNQK
+666 TGVREIKRYNEK
-678 MEEEQH
+678 MEEERHFQ
-684 YKNKM
+684 NKM

-813 YQTEYLF
+813 YKTDYLF
-820 TREELI
+820 SREDLI
-826 QHQQTTE
+826 QHQQNTE
-833 VEDELFEEA
+833 VEDELFEDA

-900 NRLYSGVE
+900 NRLYSQVE

>member
-11 GNSFY
+11 DDSYY
-16 EKEHD
+16 EDERKQNQE
-21 QQPVKKQRAAEEINP
+21 PVKKQQATEKKESTEKTR
-36 SSKNKP
+36 SV
-42 APFANN
+42 PFVNN
-48 GRRPSQS
+48 GRKPSQS
-55 NTQHPAKMLHK
+55 NIQHPAKMLHK

-80 EKAVKPSIQRHT
+80 EKTAKPPVQRHT
-92 YQPKETNVYT
+92 YQQKETQQYKAP
-102 ESVREEVSYRE
+102 VREEKPYRD
-113 ERPVREQRQQKNEQ
+113 ERPVREQRSLQKDN
-127 RRYPSQSGRVKQE
+127 RRIQAKSTNFSQEPKRQA
-140 SKKQPF
+140 F
-146 KATHVPSPVY
+146 KASNVPSPVY
-156 GFERR
+156 GYERR
-161 SKKQE
+161 NKNDAKVKPE
-166 QDQNTPVKKD
+166 QKETT
-176 AQPEV
+176 PEV

-200 KPEGILFIGRDIPS
+200 KPEGILFIGRDIPEKDS
-214 KEAVAEGLLKSVQ
+214 VTEELLKTV
-227 ETIPAATN
+227 EEVLPAATT
-235 ENLIVSQEPVHEV
+235 EDTMDSQEIRREISQFQDSNQSMVEP
-248 PQVQKEAI
+248 
-256 GENEQ
+256 EQ
-261 LKQVEE
+261 LPVE
-267 EAPRIS
+267 
-273 LDRFEAENDDTFAPI
+273 D
-288 EIRTEPEVVYEIE
+288 EVIILGQDVASE
-301 EEQYHVSQPEQV
+301 EEQQNESLEIVIEHQEHVSEEVFEV
-313 AEPEHA
+313 ASDTLNVEKQDEMIEPVDESEPA
-319 TEAVNSSNQ
+319 DERVEKPDTQ
-328 YSEMNE
+328 YVQE
-334 PEISQGHDIENYSV
+334 V
-348 AHDETLAEKVIPSEK
+348 APSKSEK
-363 KEISRFEE
+363 QVQEDVVIEQTPPKKEA
-371 QREVSQPK
+371 
-379 RETPKSGGQYVP
+379 PKSGGQFVP

-400 RKSQTSK
+400 RKSLSSVSNPKMRQSESRQTARK
-407 EQVQPLPQN
+407 EINIHQS
-416 RQALNTERSVPI
+416 AESVK
-428 STVNNEKQLFVPLSF
+428 NQLFVPMSL
-443 LNKAKMSLEDDDV
+443 LNKAKISLEDDDL
-456 WLNEQKHTL
+456 WLNEQKLTL

-543 FLREIIEHDVF
+543 YLREIIEDDVF
-554 KDSASSLTVALGLD
+554 KDSVSSLTVALGLD

-601 LVSLLYKSKPEDV
+601 LVSLLYKAKPEDV

-748 PTRTAF
+748 PTRAAF

-799 DEEIEEVTRYVKEE
+799 DEEIEEVARYVKEE

-873 MMEGFG
+873 MMESFG
-879 LVSEAM
+879 LVSETM

>member
-11 GNSFY
+11 DDSYY
-16 EKEHD
+16 EDERKQNQE
-21 QQPVKKQRAAEEINP
+21 PVKKQQATEKKESTEKTR
-36 SSKNKP
+36 SV
-42 APFANN
+42 PFVNN
-48 GRRPSQS
+48 GRKPSQS
-55 NTQHPAKMLHK
+55 NIQHPAKMLHK

-80 EKAVKPSIQRHT
+80 EKTAKPPVQRHT
-92 YQPKETNVYT
+92 YQQKETQQYKAP
-102 ESVREEVSYRE
+102 VREEKPYRD
-113 ERPVREQRQQKNEQ
+113 ERPVREQRSLQKDN
-127 RRYPSQSGRVKQE
+127 RRIQAKSTNFSQEPKRQA
-140 SKKQPF
+140 F
-146 KATHVPSPVY
+146 KASNVPSPVY
-156 GFERR
+156 GYERR
-161 SKKQE
+161 NKNDAKVKPE
-166 QDQNTPVKKD
+166 QKETT
-176 AQPEV
+176 PEV

-200 KPEGILFIGRDIPS
+200 KPEGILFIGRDIPEKDS
-214 KEAVAEGLLKSVQ
+214 VTEELLKTV
-227 ETIPAATN
+227 EEVLPAATT
-235 ENLIVSQEPVHEV
+235 EDTMDSQEIRREISQFQDSNQSMVEP
-248 PQVQKEAI
+248 
-256 GENEQ
+256 EQ
-261 LKQVEE
+261 LPVE
-267 EAPRIS
+267 
-273 LDRFEAENDDTFAPI
+273 D
-288 EIRTEPEVVYEIE
+288 EVIILGQDVASE
-301 EEQYHVSQPEQV
+301 EEQQNESLEIVIEHQEHVSEEVFEV
-313 AEPEHA
+313 ASDTLNVEKQDEMIEPVDESEPA
-319 TEAVNSSNQ
+319 DERVEKPDTQ
-328 YSEMNE
+328 YVQE
-334 PEISQGHDIENYSV
+334 V
-348 AHDETLAEKVIPSEK
+348 APSKSEK
-363 KEISRFEE
+363 QVQEDVVIEQTPPKKEA
-371 QREVSQPK
+371 
-379 RETPKSGGQYVP
+379 PKSGGQFVP

-400 RKSQTSK
+400 RKSLSSVSNPKMRQSESRQTARK
-407 EQVQPLPQN
+407 EINIHQS
-416 RQALNTERSVPI
+416 AESVK
-428 STVNNEKQLFVPLSF
+428 NQLFVPMSL
-443 LNKAKMSLEDDDV
+443 LNKAKISLEDDDL
-456 WLNEQKHTL
+456 WLNEQKLTL

-518 IRIEAPIPGKNAI
+518 IRVEAPIPGKNAI

-543 FLREIIEHDVF
+543 YLREIIEDDVF
-554 KDSASSLTVALGLD
+554 KDSVSSLTVALGLD

-601 LVSLLYKSKPEDV
+601 LVSLLYKAKPEDV

-642 AKEATAALKWAVEE
+642 AKEATAALKWSVEE

-748 PTRTAF
+748 PTRAAF

-799 DEEIEEVTRYVKEE
+799 DEEIEEVARYVKEE

-873 MMEGFG
+873 MMESFG
-879 LVSEAM
+879 LVSETM

>member
-11 GNSFY
+11 DDSYY
-16 EKEHD
+16 EDERKQNQE
-21 QQPVKKQRAAEEINP
+21 PVKKQQATEKKESTEKTR
-36 SSKNKP
+36 SV
-42 APFANN
+42 PFVNN
-48 GRRPSQS
+48 GRKPSQS
-55 NTQHPAKMLHK
+55 NIQHPAKMLHK

-80 EKAVKPSIQRHT
+80 EKTAKPPVQRHT
-92 YQPKETNVYT
+92 YQQKETQQYKAP
-102 ESVREEVSYRE
+102 VREEKPYRD
-113 ERPVREQRQQKNEQ
+113 ERPVREQRSLQKDN
-127 RRYPSQSGRVKQE
+127 RRIQAKSTNFSQEPKRQA
-140 SKKQPF
+140 F
-146 KATHVPSPVY
+146 KASNVPSPVY
-156 GFERR
+156 GYERR
-161 SKKQE
+161 NKNDAKVKPE
-166 QDQNTPVKKD
+166 QKETT
-176 AQPEV
+176 PEV

-200 KPEGILFIGRDIPS
+200 KPEGILFIGRDIPEKDS
-214 KEAVAEGLLKSVQ
+214 VTEELLKTV
-227 ETIPAATN
+227 EEVLPAATT
-235 ENLIVSQEPVHEV
+235 EDTMDSQEIRREISQFQDSNQSMVEP
-248 PQVQKEAI
+248 
-256 GENEQ
+256 EQ
-261 LKQVEE
+261 LPVE
-267 EAPRIS
+267 
-273 LDRFEAENDDTFAPI
+273 D
-288 EIRTEPEVVYEIE
+288 EVIILGQDVASE
-301 EEQYHVSQPEQV
+301 EEQQNESLEIVIEHQEHVSEEVFEV
-313 AEPEHA
+313 ASDTLNVEKQDEMIEPVDESEPA
-319 TEAVNSSNQ
+319 DERVEKPDTQ
-328 YSEMNE
+328 YVQE
-334 PEISQGHDIENYSV
+334 V
-348 AHDETLAEKVIPSEK
+348 APSKSEK
-363 KEISRFEE
+363 QVQEDVVIEQTPPKKEA
-371 QREVSQPK
+371 
-379 RETPKSGGQYVP
+379 PKSGGQFVP

-400 RKSQTSK
+400 RKSLSSVSNPKMRQSESRQTARK
-407 EQVQPLPQN
+407 EINIHQS
-416 RQALNTERSVPI
+416 AESVK
-428 STVNNEKQLFVPLSF
+428 NQLFVPMSL
-443 LNKAKMSLEDDDV
+443 LNKAKISLEDDDL
-456 WLNEQKHTL
+456 WLNEQKLTL

-543 FLREIIEHDVF
+543 YLREIIEDDVF
-554 KDSASSLTVALGLD
+554 KDSVSSLTVALGLD

-573 VVTDLQKMPH
+573 VITDLQKMPH

-601 LVSLLYKSKPEDV
+601 LVSLLYKAKPEDV

-748 PTRTAF
+748 PTRAAF

-799 DEEIEEVTRYVKEE
+799 DEEIEEVARYVKEE

-873 MMEGFG
+873 MMESFG
-879 LVSEAM
+879 LVSETM

>member
-11 GNSFY
+11 DDSYY
-16 EKEHD
+16 EEERTRSQD
-21 QQPVKKQRAAEEINP
+21 SVKKQQAPEKMENAQ
-36 SSKNKP
+36 KAKP
-42 APFANN
+42 ASFASN
-48 GRRPSQS
+48 GRKPSPS
-55 NTQHPAKMLHK
+55 HIQHPAKMLHK

-80 EKAVKPSIQRHT
+80 EKTVKPPAQRHT
-92 YQPKETNVYT
+92 YQQKETHSYKDP
-102 ESVREEVSYRE
+102 VREEKSYRE
-113 ERPVREQRQQKNEQ
+113 ERPVREQRPHQNDN
-127 RRYPSQSGRVKQE
+127 RRSKGKSSSFNQE
-140 SKKQPF
+140 PKRQAF
-146 KATHVPSPVY
+146 KASNVPSPVY
-156 GFERR
+156 GYERR
-161 SKKQE
+161 NKS
-166 QDQNTPVKKD
+166 D
-176 AQPEV
+176 AQIKPEQKETTPEV

-200 KPEGILFIGRDIPS
+200 KPEGILFIGRDIPEKNS
-214 KEAVAEGLLKSVQ
+214 VTEELLKTV
-227 ETIPAATN
+227 EEVLPAATPESSPISQEKEIVSEASHLQKAN
-235 ENLIVSQEPVHEV
+235 NSIVDPAQEQVEDEIINVDENLAEEEKPTEPLEMIAELDEVYVSEESHEV
-248 PQVQKEAI
+248 HTSNVEKQNETSEAVDVSEVVVKPTERRETQPVQEITPSLVEEKQEQEHVVIEQVQPKKEA
-256 GENEQ
+256 
-261 LKQVEE
+261 
-267 EAPRIS
+267 
-273 LDRFEAENDDTFAPI
+273 
-288 EIRTEPEVVYEIE
+288 
-301 EEQYHVSQPEQV
+301 
-313 AEPEHA
+313 
-319 TEAVNSSNQ
+319 
-328 YSEMNE
+328 
-334 PEISQGHDIENYSV
+334 
-348 AHDETLAEKVIPSEK
+348 
-363 KEISRFEE
+363 
-371 QREVSQPK
+371 
-379 RETPKSGGQYVP
+379 PKSGGQFVP

-400 RKSQTSK
+400 RKSLTRPVSTTEIQKS
-407 EQVQPLPQN
+407 ES
-416 RQALNTERSVPI
+416 RQATRTELNIHQSVEA
-428 STVNNEKQLFVPLSF
+428 VKNQLFVPLSL
-443 LNKAKMSLEDDDV
+443 LNKAKISLEDDDL

-543 FLREIIEHDVF
+543 YLREIIEDDVF

-573 VVTDLQKMPH
+573 LVTDLQKMPH

-601 LVSLLYKSKPEDV
+601 LVSLLYKAKPEDV

-873 MMEGFG
+873 MMESFG
-879 LVSEAM
+879 LVSETM

>member
-1 MNTFFDDENE
+1 MSWIKKLMNTFFDDDENQDAYLE
-11 GNSFY
+11 
-16 EKEHD
+16 EKEE
-21 QQPVKKQRAAEEINP
+21 QPKKQRPAEKEIQA
-36 SSKNKP
+36 SKVKRPEPIKRGVRKP
-42 APFANN
+42 GQTPN
-48 GRRPSQS
+48 
-55 NTQHPAKMLHK
+55 QHSAKMLHK
-66 YPENAPFRFPVIPD
+66 YPETAPFRFPVIPD
-80 EKAVKPSIQRHT
+80 EKPAKSQHNRNTYKKENSFEKSLRTEERITKNEPRKSPSTPANQMN
-92 YQPKETNVYT
+92 KET
-102 ESVREEVSYRE
+102 R
-113 ERPVREQRQQKNEQ
+113 RPA
-127 RRYPSQSGRVKQE
+127 
-140 SKKQPF
+140 F

-156 GFERR
+156 GFDKQKK
-161 SKKQE
+161 SKPADEAKE
-166 QDQNTPVKKD
+166 PV
-176 AQPEV
+176 AEV

-214 KEAVAEGLLKSVQ
+214 APPSIAKELIKTVEESLPSSQIETEVINHLPNDSFEREENVQ
-227 ETIPAATN
+227 NQIETDEWSNMDTPIISN
-235 ENLIVSQEPVHEV
+235 ENPSTMPEWDQFDEPIDYEEVAAAEREPEDAYVS
-248 PQVQKEAI
+248 
-256 GENEQ
+256 
-261 LKQVEE
+261 EE
-267 EAPRIS
+267 RVS
-273 LDRFEAENDDTFAPI
+273 EAETPDETESVT
-288 EIRTEPEVVYEIE
+288 EITTAHKVPDEIITPEPNAVKENRITENRAI
-301 EEQYHVSQPEQV
+301 QPE
-313 AEPEHA
+313 A
-319 TEAVNSSNQ
+319 
-328 YSEMNE
+328 
-334 PEISQGHDIENYSV
+334 
-348 AHDETLAEKVIPSEK
+348 K
-363 KEISRFEE
+363 R
-371 QREVSQPK
+371 QPA
-379 RETPKSGGQYVP
+379 KSGGNYVP

-400 RKSQTSK
+400 RQSNVSQPKPVPVPEKSVRSPQELPASSVT
-407 EQVQPLPQN
+407 EEAIVQ
-416 RQALNTERSVPI
+416 ER
-428 STVNNEKQLFVPLSF
+428 KLHVPLSF
-443 LNKAKMSLEDDDV
+443 LNKAAISLEDDDI
-456 WLNEQKHTL
+456 WLNEQKDTL
-465 QSTLDNFNVNA
+465 QATLDNFNVNA

-537 QHSRAV
+537 QNSRAV
-543 FLREIIEHDVF
+543 YLREIIEHPVF
-554 KDSASSLTVALGLD
+554 NDSASSLTVALGLD

-573 VVTDLQKMPH
+573 VITDLQKMPH

-601 LVSLLYKSKPEDV
+601 LISLLYKATPDEV

-678 MEEEQH
+678 MEQEKL

-748 PTRTAF
+748 PSRTAF

-799 DEEIEEVTRYVKEE
+799 DEEIEEVARYVKEE
-813 YQTEYLF
+813 YQTDYLF

-879 LVSEAM
+879 LVSQAM
-885 GSKPRHVLLT
+885 GSKPRHILLT
-895 QEELE
+895 QEEYE
-900 NRLYSGVE
+900 ERLYSQVD

>member
-1 MNTFFDDENE
+1 MSWIKKLMNTFFDDENE
-11 GNSFY
+11 DDSYY
-16 EKEHD
+16 EEERTRS
-21 QQPVKKQRAAEEINP
+21 QESVKKQQSPERMENTQ
-36 SSKNKP
+36 KTKP
-42 APFANN
+42 APFASN
-48 GRRPSQS
+48 GRKPSQS
-55 NTQHPAKMLHK
+55 NIQHPAKMLHK

-80 EKAVKPSIQRHT
+80 EKIAKPVAQRHT
-92 YQPKETNVYT
+92 YSQNETQSYKD
-102 ESVREEVSYRE
+102 SSREEKSYQE
-113 ERPVREQRQQKNEQ
+113 ARPVREQRSTQNES
-127 RRYPSQSGRVKQE
+127 RRSKGITSGFNQE
-140 SKKQPF
+140 PRRQAF
-146 KATHVPSPVY
+146 KASNVPSPVY
-156 GFERR
+156 GYERR
-161 SKKQE
+161 NKNDAKSKPE
-166 QDQNTPVKKD
+166 QKETT
-176 AQPEV
+176 PEV

-200 KPEGILFIGRDIPS
+200 KPEGILFIGRDIPAKDSVTEELLKTVEEVLPTPTKDNLMVPQEVESETSYLQEPNHGLVDQKQIPVKDEAINMDRDIVKEEKHSESLEMIVESEDVYVS
-214 KEAVAEGLLKSVQ
+214 KEVDEDHSLNTEKQNQMLEPVDVSEVAEERTERTETELVQ
-227 ETIPAATN
+227 ELTPSFVEDKQEQ
-235 ENLIVSQEPVHEV
+235 ENIV
-248 PQVQKEAI
+248 I
-256 GENEQ
+256 EQ
-261 LKQVEE
+261 
-267 EAPRIS
+267 
-273 LDRFEAENDDTFAPI
+273 T
-288 EIRTEPEVVYEIE
+288 
-301 EEQYHVSQPEQV
+301 
-313 AEPEHA
+313 
-319 TEAVNSSNQ
+319 
-328 YSEMNE
+328 
-334 PEISQGHDIENYSV
+334 
-348 AHDETLAEKVIPSEK
+348 
-363 KEISRFEE
+363 
-371 QREVSQPK
+371 QPK
-379 RETPKSGGQYVP
+379 KETPKSGGQFVP

-400 RKSQTSK
+400 RKSLTRPVSKPEFQKSESRQTPRT
-407 EQVQPLPQN
+407 ELNIHQRAEAVQN
-416 RQALNTERSVPI
+416 
-428 STVNNEKQLFVPLSF
+428 QLYVPLSL
-443 LNKAKMSLEDDDV
+443 LNKTKISLEDDDL
-456 WLNEQKHTL
+456 WLNEQKETL

-543 FLREIIEHDVF
+543 YLREIIEDDVF
-554 KDSASSLTVALGLD
+554 KDSSSSLTVALGLD

-601 LVSLLYKSKPEDV
+601 LVSLLYKAKPEDV

-873 MMEGFG
+873 MMESFG
-879 LVSEAM
+879 LVSETM

>member
-1 MNTFFDDENE
+1 MSWIKKLMNTFFDDENE
-11 GNSFY
+11 DDSFY
-16 EKEHD
+16 EKEQD
-21 QQPVKKQRAAEEINP
+21 QQQPAKKQRGTEEVNITP
-36 SSKNKP
+36 KKKP

-48 GRRPSQS
+48 ARRPTQS

-80 EKAVKPSIQRHT
+80 EKTVKPSIQRHT
-92 YQPKETNVYT
+92 YQPKETNVYK
-102 ESVREEVSYRE
+102 ESIREEKSYRE

-127 RRYPSQSGRVKQE
+127 RRSPVQASGINQE
-140 SKKQPF
+140 PKRQPF

-161 SKKQE
+161 NKKAA
-166 QDQNTPVKKD
+166 QDIPVTKD
-176 AQPEV
+176 KQPEV

-214 KEAVAEGLLKSVQ
+214 KELAPEELLN
-227 ETIPAATN
+227 TIPAATK
-235 ENLIVSQEPVHEV
+235 ESLIDSQEI
-248 PQVQKEAI
+248 VQHVNAKVENDVT
-256 GENEQ
+256 GENEHHRHAEKETPP
-261 LKQVEE
+261 LLLENEADKHYTLDSVE
-267 EAPRIS
+267 IH
-273 LDRFEAENDDTFAPI
+273 
-288 EIRTEPEVVYEIE
+288 TEPEAVYEIE
-301 EEQYHVSQPEQV
+301 EEYDDVSETERLTEV
-313 AEPEHA
+313 TESVDFKEPY
-319 TEAVNSSNQ
+319 NNL
-328 YSEMNE
+328 NE
-334 PEISQGHDIENYSV
+334 PENSHDQNYMEHSIV
-348 AHDETLAEKVIPSEK
+348 EETRSAEEVIPSENK
-363 KEISRFEE
+363 AIPEIEE
-371 QREVSQPK
+371 QKVESQPK
-379 RETPKSGGQYVP
+379 REAPKSGGQYVP

-400 RKSQTSK
+400 RKSQANKS
-407 EQVQPLPQN
+407 QAHPLQQN
-416 RQALNTERSVPI
+416 RHIATTERSVPVTDGI
-428 STVNNEKQLFVPLSF
+428 RENQLFVPLSF
-443 LNKAKMSLEDDDV
+443 LNKAKVSLEDDDL
-456 WLNEQKHTL
+456 WLNEQKQTL

-813 YQTEYLF
+813 YQTDYLF

-900 NRLYSGVE
+900 SRLYSGVE

>member
-11 GNSFY
+11 DDSYY
-16 EKEHD
+16 EDERKQNQE
-21 QQPVKKQRAAEEINP
+21 PVKKQQATEKKESTEKTR
-36 SSKNKP
+36 SV
-42 APFANN
+42 PFVNN
-48 GRRPSQS
+48 GRKPSQS
-55 NTQHPAKMLHK
+55 NIQHPAKMLHK

-80 EKAVKPSIQRHT
+80 EKTAKPPVQRHT
-92 YQPKETNVYT
+92 YQQKETQQYKAP
-102 ESVREEVSYRE
+102 VREEKPYRD
-113 ERPVREQRQQKNEQ
+113 ERPVREQRSLQKDN
-127 RRYPSQSGRVKQE
+127 RRIQAKSTNFSQEPKRQA
-140 SKKQPF
+140 F
-146 KATHVPSPVY
+146 KASNVPSPVY
-156 GFERR
+156 GYERR
-161 SKKQE
+161 NKNDAKVKPE
-166 QDQNTPVKKD
+166 QKETT
-176 AQPEV
+176 PEV

-200 KPEGILFIGRDIPS
+200 KPEGILFIGRDIPEKDS
-214 KEAVAEGLLKSVQ
+214 VTEELLKTV
-227 ETIPAATN
+227 EEVLPAATT
-235 ENLIVSQEPVHEV
+235 EDTMDSQEIRREISQFQDSNQSMVEP
-248 PQVQKEAI
+248 
-256 GENEQ
+256 EQ
-261 LKQVEE
+261 LPVE
-267 EAPRIS
+267 
-273 LDRFEAENDDTFAPI
+273 D
-288 EIRTEPEVVYEIE
+288 EVIILGQDVASE
-301 EEQYHVSQPEQV
+301 EEQQNESLEIVIEHQEHVSEEVFEV
-313 AEPEHA
+313 APDTLNVEKQDEMIEPVDESEPA
-319 TEAVNSSNQ
+319 DERVEKPDTQ
-328 YSEMNE
+328 YVQE
-334 PEISQGHDIENYSV
+334 V
-348 AHDETLAEKVIPSEK
+348 APSKSEK
-363 KEISRFEE
+363 QVQEDVVIEQTPPKKEA
-371 QREVSQPK
+371 
-379 RETPKSGGQYVP
+379 PKSGGQFVP

-400 RKSQTSK
+400 RKSLSSVSNPKMRQSESRQTARK
-407 EQVQPLPQN
+407 EINIHQS
-416 RQALNTERSVPI
+416 AESVK
-428 STVNNEKQLFVPLSF
+428 NQLFVPMSL
-443 LNKAKMSLEDDDV
+443 LNKAKISLEDDDL
-456 WLNEQKHTL
+456 WLNEQKLTL

-543 FLREIIEHDVF
+543 YLREIIEDDVF
-554 KDSASSLTVALGLD
+554 KDSVSSLTVALGLD

-601 LVSLLYKSKPEDV
+601 LVSLLYKAKPEDV

-799 DEEIEEVTRYVKEE
+799 DEEIEEVARYVKEE

-873 MMEGFG
+873 MMESFG
-879 LVSEAM
+879 LVSETM

>member
-1 MNTFFDDENE
+1 MNTFFDDDNDDE
-11 GNSFY
+11 SVY
-16 EKEHD
+16 EHEEDSVKKQPADEKGTPPPK
-21 QQPVKKQRAAEEINP
+21 PVKKPAFKNGRKSVQ
-36 SSKNKP
+36 SKN
-42 APFANN
+42 
-48 GRRPSQS
+48 
-55 NTQHPAKMLHK
+55 QHSAKMLHK

-80 EKAVKPSIQRHT
+80 EKTSKNAPKQRNT
-92 YQPKETNVYT
+92 YQPKENTFEKEQVVRRDERTARN
-102 ESVREEVSYRE
+102 ESRRASSKASEQKKPEPK
-113 ERPVREQRQQKNEQ
+113 RPA
-127 RRYPSQSGRVKQE
+127 
-140 SKKQPF
+140 F
-146 KATHVPSPVY
+146 KATQIPSPIY
-156 GFERR
+156 GFE
-161 SKKQE
+161 KK
-166 QDQNTPVKKD
+166 NNNALKKHTGEFKD
-176 AQPEV
+176 SSIEN

-200 KPEGILFIGRDIPS
+200 KPEGILFIGRDIPPKNS
-214 KEAVAEGLLKSVQ
+214 IAEELLKSVDEVLPSSTEEKVFVSEEMRENVVLSPETPK
-227 ETIPAATN
+227 ETITA
-235 ENLIVSQEPVHEV
+235 QEPRVQEIHNVEPLIKVEQEQEV
-248 PQVQKEAI
+248 ERQQPFEPEYELETEQQKEQEQKVTLVQERVQEQELQEPEREQVIQTEETGVPFQEEAPEVFNKPVEIEEKRNPSHRSSSDQAEPVQKERI
-256 GENEQ
+256 DHESSEQ
-261 LKQVEE
+261 KET
-267 EAPRIS
+267 AP
-273 LDRFEAENDDTFAPI
+273 
-288 EIRTEPEVVYEIE
+288 
-301 EEQYHVSQPEQV
+301 
-313 AEPEHA
+313 
-319 TEAVNSSNQ
+319 VN
-328 YSEMNE
+328 
-334 PEISQGHDIENYSV
+334 
-348 AHDETLAEKVIPSEK
+348 
-363 KEISRFEE
+363 R
-371 QREVSQPK
+371 
-379 RETPKSGGQYVP
+379 RETPRSGGQYVP

-400 RKSQTSK
+400 RQSNRSQPKK
-407 EQVQPLPQN
+407 EQTTVKPQTPTFPTTLESKGNEDKPLY
-416 RQALNTERSVPI
+416 
-428 STVNNEKQLFVPLSF
+428 VPLSF
-443 LNKAKMSLEDDDV
+443 LNKTAVSLEDDDI

-499 VNKITNLTDD
+499 VNKVTNLTDD

-543 FLREIIEHDVF
+543 FLREIIEDDVF
-554 KDSASSLTVALGLD
+554 RNSVSPLTVALGLD

-601 LVSLLYKSKPEDV
+601 LVSLLYKAKPDEV
-614 RLLLVDPKM
+614 KLLLVDPKM

-678 MEEEQH
+678 MEQERLYQ
-684 YKNKM
+684 NKM

-873 MMEGFG
+873 MMESFG

-900 NRLYSGVE
+900 NRLYSQVD

>member
-1 MNTFFDDENE
+1 MCSNKYLYYCFSSIFATIKKQPTEIGERMSWIKKLMNTFFDEDNEDE
-11 GNSFY
+11 SLY
-16 EKEHD
+16 EKEE
-21 QQPVKKQRAAEEINP
+21 QPVKKQRADEKGTPAH
-36 SSKNKP
+36 KP
-42 APFANN
+42 ARTPAFKNSGRKPVQPNN
-48 GRRPSQS
+48 
-55 NTQHPAKMLHK
+55 QHSAKMLHK

-80 EKAVKPSIQRHT
+80 EKTSKKAPIQRNT
-92 YQPKETNVYT
+92 YQPRENSFEKEQV
-102 ESVREEVSYRE
+102 VRRE
-113 ERPVREQRQQKNEQ
+113 ERSARSESRRSSSSMAPNQKKAEPK
-127 RRYPSQSGRVKQE
+127 RPA
-140 SKKQPF
+140 F

-156 GFERR
+156 GYERKNKN
-161 SKKQE
+161 SHKPTN
-166 QDQNTPVKKD
+166 DAKD
-176 AQPEV
+176 SVSEV

-200 KPEGILFIGRDIPS
+200 KPEGILFIGRDIPPTNS
-214 KEAVAEGLLKSVQ
+214 ITEELLKSVDEALPAAPEEVVSVSEEIRENAVLDPETPDEEFVDQELIVQ
-227 ETIPAATN
+227 ETRAA
-235 ENLIVSQEPVHEV
+235 EPLIELE
-248 PQVQKEAI
+248 QVQ
-256 GENEQ
+256 EQ
-261 LKQVEE
+261 EQEQEMISEETPVFHQE
-267 EAPRIS
+267 EAPVI
-273 LDRFEAENDDTFAPI
+273 FEDPVQQEEKSNGLN
-288 EIRTEPEVVYEIE
+288 EV
-301 EEQYHVSQPEQV
+301 SS
-313 AEPEHA
+313 
-319 TEAVNSSNQ
+319 TEAGPFQ
-328 YSEMNE
+328 QERME
-334 PEISQGHDIENYSV
+334 KERAGQENT
-348 AHDETLAEKVIPSEK
+348 APAPVI
-363 KEISRFEE
+363 
-371 QREVSQPK
+371 K
-379 RETPKSGGQYVP
+379 RETPRSGGKYVP

-400 RKSQTSK
+400 RQPSISQPKK
-407 EQVQPLPQN
+407 EQTTVRPQPPAFHT
-416 RQALNTERSVPI
+416 RPERA
-428 STVNNEKQLFVPLSF
+428 VNGNKQLFVPLSF
-443 LNKAKMSLEDDDV
+443 LNKAAVSLEDDDI

-543 FLREIIEHDVF
+543 FLREIIEHEVF
-554 KDSASSLTVALGLD
+554 RDSASSLTVALGLD

-601 LVSLLYKSKPEDV
+601 LVSLLYKAKPDEV

-666 TGVREIKRYNQK
+666 TGVREIKRYNEK
-678 MEEEQH
+678 MEQERLYQ
-684 YKNKM
+684 NKM

-813 YQTEYLF
+813 YKTDYLF

-873 MMEGFG
+873 MMESFG

-900 NRLYSGVE
+900 NRLYSQVD

>member
-1 MNTFFDDENE
+1 MSWIKKLMNTFFDDENE
-11 GNSFY
+11 DDSYY
-16 EKEHD
+16 EEERTRS
-21 QQPVKKQRAAEEINP
+21 QESVKKQQSPERMENTQ
-36 SSKNKP
+36 KTKP
-42 APFANN
+42 APFASN
-48 GRRPSQS
+48 RRKPSQS
-55 NTQHPAKMLHK
+55 NIQHPAKMLHK

-80 EKAVKPSIQRHT
+80 EKIAKPVAQRHT
-92 YQPKETNVYT
+92 YSQNETHPYKD
-102 ESVREEVSYRE
+102 SSREEKSYQE
-113 ERPVREQRQQKNEQ
+113 ARPVREQRSTQNES
-127 RRYPSQSGRVKQE
+127 RRSKGTTSGFNQE
-140 SKKQPF
+140 TRRQGF
-146 KATHVPSPVY
+146 KASNVPSPVY
-156 GFERR
+156 GYERR
-161 SKKQE
+161 NKNDAKSKPE
-166 QDQNTPVKKD
+166 QKETT
-176 AQPEV
+176 PEV

-200 KPEGILFIGRDIPS
+200 KPEGILFIGRDIPEKDS
-214 KEAVAEGLLKSVQ
+214 VTEELLKTVK
-227 ETIPAATN
+227 EVLPAPTT
-235 ENLIVSQEPVHEV
+235 ENLMVSQEVESETSYLQEQNHGLV
-248 PQVQKEAI
+248 DQKQIQVKDESTNMDRDI
-256 GENEQ
+256 
-261 LKQVEE
+261 VEE
-267 EAPRIS
+267 EKHSES
-273 LDRFEAENDDTFAPI
+273 LEMIVESEDVYVSKEVDEDYSLNTEKQNQMLEPVEELEVAEK
-288 EIRTEPEVVYEIE
+288 RTERPERQPVQEIAPSIVEETQLQENVVIE
-301 EEQYHVSQPEQV
+301 Q
-313 AEPEHA
+313 
-319 TEAVNSSNQ
+319 T
-328 YSEMNE
+328 
-334 PEISQGHDIENYSV
+334 
-348 AHDETLAEKVIPSEK
+348 
-363 KEISRFEE
+363 
-371 QREVSQPK
+371 QPK
-379 RETPKSGGQYVP
+379 KETPKSGGQFVP

-400 RKSQTSK
+400 RKSLTRPVSKPEIQKLESRQTPRT
-407 EQVQPLPQN
+407 ELNIHQRAEAVQN
-416 RQALNTERSVPI
+416 
-428 STVNNEKQLFVPLSF
+428 QLYVPLSL
-443 LNKAKMSLEDDDV
+443 LNKSKISLEDDDL
-456 WLNEQKHTL
+456 WLNEQKETL

-543 FLREIIEHDVF
+543 YLREIIEDDVF
-554 KDSASSLTVALGLD
+554 KDSSSSLTVALGLD

-601 LVSLLYKSKPEDV
+601 LVSLLYKAKPEDV

-873 MMEGFG
+873 MMESFG
-879 LVSEAM
+879 LVSETM

>member
-11 GNSFY
+11 DDSYY
-16 EKEHD
+16 EDERKTNQE
-21 QQPVKKQRAAEEINP
+21 PLKKQQANEKMENTQ
-36 SSKNKP
+36 KTKP
-42 APFANN
+42 APFASN
-48 GRRPSQS
+48 GRKTSQS
-55 NTQHPAKMLHK
+55 NIQHPAKMLHK

-80 EKAVKPSIQRHT
+80 EKTVKPTTQRHT
-92 YQPKETNVYT
+92 YQQKETHSYKDP
-102 ESVREEVSYRE
+102 VREEKSYRE
-113 ERPVREQRQQKNEQ
+113 ERPVREQRTHQNDN
-127 RRYPSQSGRVKQE
+127 RRPKSNSSGFNQE
-140 SKKQPF
+140 PKRQAF
-146 KATHVPSPVY
+146 KASNVPSPVY
-156 GFERR
+156 GYERR
-161 SKKQE
+161 NKSDAKIKPE
-166 QDQNTPVKKD
+166 QKAAT
-176 AQPEV
+176 PEV

-200 KPEGILFIGRDIPS
+200 KPEGILFIGRDIPEKDS
-214 KEAVAEGLLKSVQ
+214 VTEELLKSV
-227 ETIPAATN
+227 EEVLPAATT
-235 ENLIVSQEPVHEV
+235 ESSTFSQEHEIVSEEQANNSIVDQSQIQVLEEV
-248 PQVQKEAI
+248 INTNQD
-256 GENEQ
+256 
-261 LKQVEE
+261 LVEE
-267 EAPRIS
+267 EQHINSLEMIVEPDIVYVPEETHEVQNLSVEKQNQIS
-273 LDRFEAENDDTFAPI
+273 EPVDVSDVVENRTDRPETQPVQ
-288 EIRTEPEVVYEIE
+288 EITPSLVQEK
-301 EEQYHVSQPEQV
+301 QEQV
-313 AEPEHA
+313 N
-319 TEAVNSSNQ
+319 V
-328 YSEMNE
+328 
-334 PEISQGHDIENYSV
+334 V
-348 AHDETLAEKVIPSEK
+348 DEQT
-363 KEISRFEE
+363 
-371 QREVSQPK
+371 QPK
-379 RETPKSGGQYVP
+379 KETPKSGGQFVP

-400 RKSQTSK
+400 RKSLTRPVSTTKIQKS
-407 EQVQPLPQN
+407 ES
-416 RQALNTERSVPI
+416 RQATRTELNIHQRTEAVD
-428 STVNNEKQLFVPLSF
+428 NQLFVPLSL
-443 LNKAKMSLEDDDV
+443 LNKAKVSLEDDDL
-456 WLNEQKHTL
+456 WLNEQKNTL

-543 FLREIIEHDVF
+543 YLREIIEDDVF

-601 LVSLLYKSKPEDV
+601 LVSLLYKAKPEDV

-873 MMEGFG
+873 MMESFG
-879 LVSEAM
+879 LVSETM

-900 NRLYSGVE
+900 SRLYSGVE

>member
-1 MNTFFDDENE
+1 MSWIKKLMNTFFDDDHDDDEVYYE
-11 GNSFY
+11 
-16 EKEHD
+16 EKEE
-21 QQPVKKQRAAEEINP
+21 QPKKQPAANKEISTPKVKRSEPLNRGVRKFAQNP
-36 SSKNKP
+36 NQ
-42 APFANN
+42 
-48 GRRPSQS
+48 QS
-55 NTQHPAKMLHK
+55 AKMLHK
-66 YPENAPFRFPVIPD
+66 YPENGAFRFPVIPD
-80 EKAVKPSIQRHT
+80 EKPGNATHYRNTYQQDKNYEKEQLRTEERITKSESRKAPSTPANPINKEPVKRPSFKPS
-92 YQPKETNVYT
+92 
-102 ESVREEVSYRE
+102 
-113 ERPVREQRQQKNEQ
+113 
-127 RRYPSQSGRVKQE
+127 
-140 SKKQPF
+140 
-146 KATHVPSPVY
+146 HVPSPVY
-156 GFERR
+156 GFDKQKRTKPTAD
-161 SKKQE
+161 SKE
-166 QDQNTPVKKD
+166 
-176 AQPEV
+176 ASPEV

-195 GYGKR
+195 GFGQR

-214 KEAVAEGLLKSVQ
+214 SAPSIAKELLKSVDEILPNVQDEKEIVNNQYDLPLDEREAPFSDDTVYEHEELQ
-227 ETIPAATN
+227 EVQRF
-235 ENLIVSQEPVHEV
+235 ESMEEVSSTKQEIE
-248 PQVQKEAI
+248 
-256 GENEQ
+256 
-261 LKQVEE
+261 QVEQPALEMEQVEKPVVHNE
-267 EAPRIS
+267 EIS
-273 LDRFEAENDDTFAPI
+273 LETKEKNEVAI
-288 EIRTEPEVVYEIE
+288 E
-301 EEQYHVSQPEQV
+301 
-313 AEPEHA
+313 
-319 TEAVNSSNQ
+319 
-328 YSEMNE
+328 
-334 PEISQGHDIENYSV
+334 
-348 AHDETLAEKVIPSEK
+348 EK
-363 KEISRFEE
+363 KEEMMVKQEVHNPSISEE
-371 QREVSQPK
+371 TVHTENQDVRPVPALQK
-379 RETPKSGGQYVP
+379 RDSVKPGGNYVP

-400 RKSQTSK
+400 RQTVSTQPK
-407 EQVQPLPQN
+407 QVQK
-416 RQALNTERSVPI
+416 TERFSPVREQQPAV
-428 STVNNEKQLFVPLSF
+428 TPVQNAQKHERNLFVPLSF
-443 LNKAKMSLEDDDV
+443 LNEATVSLQDDDI
-456 WLNEQKHTL
+456 WLNEQKETL

-499 VNKITNLTDD
+499 VNKVTNLTDD

-543 FLREIIEHDVF
+543 YLREIIEHDVF
-554 KDSASSLTVALGLD
+554 KESASSLTVALGLD

-601 LVSLLYKSKPEDV
+601 LVSLLYKAKPDEV

-678 MEEEQH
+678 MEQERLYQ
-684 YKNKM
+684 NKM

-813 YQTEYLF
+813 YQTDYLF

-826 QHQQTTE
+826 QHQQATE

-858 RRFRIGY
+858 RRFRVGY

-879 LVSEAM
+879 LVSPAM

-895 QEELE
+895 QEEFE
-900 NRLYSGVE
+900 DRLYSQVDS

>member
-1 MNTFFDDENE
+1 MSWIKKLMNTFFDDDDNE
-11 GNSFY
+11 DESLY
-16 EKEHD
+16 EKEE
-21 QQPVKKQRAAEEINP
+21 QSVKKQPADEKGTP
-36 SSKNKP
+36 SHKP
-42 APFANN
+42 VRTPAFKN
-48 GRRPSQS
+48 GRKPVQP
-55 NTQHPAKMLHK
+55 NTQHSAKMLHK

-80 EKAVKPSIQRHT
+80 EKTSHKAQVQRNT
-92 YQPKETNVYT
+92 YQPRENNFEKEQV
-102 ESVREEVSYRE
+102 VRRE
-113 ERPVREQRQQKNEQ
+113 ERSARSESRRSSSMAPNQKKPEPK
-127 RRYPSQSGRVKQE
+127 RPA
-140 SKKQPF
+140 F

-156 GFERR
+156 GFE
-161 SKKQE
+161 KKNKNSHKPTN
-166 QDQNTPVKKD
+166 DAKD
-176 AQPEV
+176 SVSEV

-200 KPEGILFIGRDIPS
+200 KPEGILFIGRDIPPTNS
-214 KEAVAEGLLKSVQ
+214 IAEELLKSVDEALPSAPEEIVSVSEEIRENVVSDPVTSDEDFVDQ
-227 ETIPAATN
+227 E
-235 ENLIVSQEPVHEV
+235 LIVQENRKAEPLLEFEQEQVFKQEQELRQEQDQEMLTEETQVFHQEKATEIFEEPVQQEEKRNSVSEFSSTESEPVQQEKIEQEKEV
-248 PQVQKEAI
+248 QQES
-256 GENEQ
+256 
-261 LKQVEE
+261 
-267 EAPRIS
+267 AP
-273 LDRFEAENDDTFAPI
+273 
-288 EIRTEPEVVYEIE
+288 
-301 EEQYHVSQPEQV
+301 
-313 AEPEHA
+313 
-319 TEAVNSSNQ
+319 
-328 YSEMNE
+328 
-334 PEISQGHDIENYSV
+334 
-348 AHDETLAEKVIPSEK
+348 VI
-363 KEISRFEE
+363 
-371 QREVSQPK
+371 K
-379 RETPKSGGQYVP
+379 RETPRSGGQYVP

-400 RKSQTSK
+400 RQTSMSQPKK
-407 EQVQPLPQN
+407 EQTTVKPQPPATHT
-416 RQALNTERSVPI
+416 RPKR
-428 STVNNEKQLFVPLSF
+428 TVNDTKQLFVPLSF
-443 LNKAKMSLEDDDV
+443 LNKAAVSLEDDDI

-543 FLREIIEHDVF
+543 FLREIIEHEVF
-554 KDSASSLTVALGLD
+554 RDSASSLTVALGLD

-601 LVSLLYKSKPEDV
+601 LVSLLYKAKPDEV

-666 TGVREIKRYNQK
+666 TGVREIKRYNEK
-678 MEEEQH
+678 MEQERLYQ
-684 YKNKM
+684 NKM

-813 YQTEYLF
+813 YKTDYLF

-873 MMEGFG
+873 MMESFG

-900 NRLYSGVE
+900 NRLYSQVD

>member
-1 MNTFFDDENE
+1 MSWIKKLMNTFFDDDHDDDDIYYE
-11 GNSFY
+11 
-16 EKEHD
+16 EKED
-21 QQPVKKQRAAEEINP
+21 QQPKKQPVVEKETNTPKVKRSEPVNRGVRKFSQNP
-36 SSKNKP
+36 NQ
-42 APFANN
+42 
-48 GRRPSQS
+48 QS
-55 NTQHPAKMLHK
+55 AKMLHK
-66 YPENAPFRFPVIPD
+66 YPENGAFRFPVIPD
-80 EKAVKPSIQRHT
+80 EKPVKTNQYRNTYQQDKTYEKEQLRKEEQITKSESRKSSSPPVSPRNKETKRPTFKPS
-92 YQPKETNVYT
+92 
-102 ESVREEVSYRE
+102 
-113 ERPVREQRQQKNEQ
+113 
-127 RRYPSQSGRVKQE
+127 
-140 SKKQPF
+140 
-146 KATHVPSPVY
+146 HVPSPVY
-156 GFERR
+156 GFDKQQR
-161 SKKQE
+161 SKPSAESKE
-166 QDQNTPVKKD
+166 
-176 AQPEV
+176 ASPEV
-181 KSRFTP
+181 ISRFTP

-195 GYGKR
+195 GFGKR

-214 KEAVAEGLLKSVQ
+214 STPSIAEELLKSVDEVLPNVPDERVIVNDHL
-227 ETIPAATN
+227 ETQLD
-235 ENLIVSQEPVHEV
+235 E
-248 PQVQKEAI
+248 KETR
-256 GENEQ
+256 
-261 LKQVEE
+261 L
-267 EAPRIS
+267 P
-273 LDRFEAENDDTFAPI
+273 
-288 EIRTEPEVVYEIE
+288 
-301 EEQYHVSQPEQV
+301 
-313 AEPEHA
+313 AEPE
-319 TEAVNSSNQ
+319 TEHPELQELQTYESIEELSSTKQELELDRAEELEIVLEHKEKTAIQNDEPPLETIKYNELSFEENSEEIMAEEKITKS
-328 YSEMNE
+328 YISDEE
-334 PEISQGHDIENYSV
+334 PEREV
-348 AHDETLAEKVIPSEK
+348 K
-363 KEISRFEE
+363 KE
-371 QREVSQPK
+371 VQPVQK
-379 RETPKSGGQYVP
+379 KESVKPGGNYVP

-400 RKSQTSK
+400 RETAPTQPKQITHTEKARSI
-407 EQVQPLPQN
+407 EVQQPAVKAVQ
-416 RQALNTERSVPI
+416 NTEMY
-428 STVNNEKQLFVPLSF
+428 NKNLFVPLSF
-443 LNKAKMSLEDDDV
+443 LNKATVSLEDDDI
-456 WLNEQKHTL
+456 WLNEQRQTL

-476 KVVHMTKGPAVTRF
+476 KVVHTTKGPAVTRF

-499 VNKITNLTDD
+499 VNKVTNLTDD

-543 FLREIIEHDVF
+543 YLREIIEHDVF

-601 LVSLLYKSKPEDV
+601 LVSLLYKAKPEDV

-678 MEEEQH
+678 MEQERLYQ
-684 YKNKM
+684 NKM

-813 YQTEYLF
+813 YKTDYLF

-826 QHQQTTE
+826 QHQQATE

-858 RRFRIGY
+858 RRFRVGY

-879 LVSEAM
+879 LVSPAM

-895 QEELE
+895 QEEFE
-900 NRLYSGVE
+900 DRLYSQVD

>member
-1 MNTFFDDENE
+1 MSWIKKLMNTFFDDDHEDDDIY
-11 GNSFY
+11 Y
-16 EKEHD
+16 EKKDE
-21 QQPVKKQRAAEEINP
+21 QPKKQQAVEKDITAA
-36 SSKNKP
+36 SKVKRPEPLKRSVRKP
-42 APFANN
+42 AQNPN
-48 GRRPSQS
+48 
-55 NTQHPAKMLHK
+55 QHSPKMLHK
-66 YPENAPFRFPVIPD
+66 YPENGPFRFPVIPD
-80 EKAVKPSIQRHT
+80 EKPAMQQHYSNT
-92 YQPKETNVYT
+92 YQQDKTYEKEQLRKEERITKSENRKSHSAPANSGYKETK
-102 ESVREEVSYRE
+102 R
-113 ERPVREQRQQKNEQ
+113 
-127 RRYPSQSGRVKQE
+127 
-140 SKKQPF
+140 QPF

-156 GFERR
+156 GFDKQKNAKPAID
-161 SKKQE
+161 SKA
-166 QDQNTPVKKD
+166 DV
-176 AQPEV
+176 PEV

-200 KPEGILFIGRDIPS
+200 KPEGILFIGRDVPASPS
-214 KEAVAEGLLKSVQ
+214 IAKELLKTMD
-227 ETIPAATN
+227 ETLP
-235 ENLIVSQEPVHEV
+235 
-248 PQVQKEAI
+248 
-256 GENEQ
+256 
-261 LKQVEE
+261 
-267 EAPRIS
+267 
-273 LDRFEAENDDTFAPI
+273 DAPI
-288 EIRTEPEVVYEIE
+288 EPEIMEIQIEPAYEKSEIVPSLTEDPLEPQEVGNHQAINEEPPAPYQDDVQTLEPVYEMEQMEEVEELDEIE
-301 EEQYHVSQPEQV
+301 EVTTTEYRNEIELEEKPEFPARQN
-313 AEPEHA
+313 
-319 TEAVNSSNQ
+319 T
-328 YSEMNE
+328 
-334 PEISQGHDIENYSV
+334 EISSEENSFERIKSEER
-348 AHDETLAEKVIPSEK
+348 DTAENNEVQPQAKSENVK
-363 KEISRFEE
+363 
-371 QREVSQPK
+371 P
-379 RETPKSGGQYVP
+379 GGSYVP

-400 RKSQTSK
+400 RHSITGQTK
-407 EQVQPLPQN
+407 QVPHSEKAAHVTPQPLKAASN
-416 RQALNTERSVPI
+416 SEVGMDNKRN
-428 STVNNEKQLFVPLSF
+428 LFVPLSL
-443 LNKAKMSLEDDDV
+443 LNKASISLEDDDI
-456 WLNEQKHTL
+456 WLNEQRETL
-465 QSTLDNFNVNA
+465 QATLDNFNVNA

-543 FLREIIEHDVF
+543 YLREIIEHNVF
-554 KDSASSLTVALGLD
+554 KDSVSSLTVALGLD

-601 LVSLLYKSKPEDV
+601 LVSLLYKATPEDV

-678 MEEEQH
+678 MEQERL

-813 YQTEYLF
+813 YQTDYLF

-879 LVSEAM
+879 LVSPAM

-900 NRLYSGVE
+900 DRLYSQVD

>member
-11 GNSFY
+11 EDSYY
-16 EKEHD
+16 EEERTKSQE
-21 QQPVKKQRAAEEINP
+21 PVKKQQSPEKTENNQRA
-36 SSKNKP
+36 KP
-42 APFANN
+42 APFASN
-48 GRRPSQS
+48 GRKPSPS
-55 NTQHPAKMLHK
+55 NIQHPAKMLHK
-66 YPENAPFRFPVIPD
+66 YPENGPFRFPVIPD
-80 EKAVKPSIQRHT
+80 EKTVTAQRHT
-92 YQPKETNVYT
+92 YQQKETHSYKDP
-102 ESVREEVSYRE
+102 VREEKSYRE
-113 ERPVREQRQQKNEQ
+113 ERPVREQRTHQYDN
-127 RRYPSQSGRVKQE
+127 RRPKGKSSGFNQE
-140 SKKQPF
+140 PKRQAF
-146 KATHVPSPVY
+146 KASNVPSPVY
-156 GFERR
+156 GYERR
-161 SKKQE
+161 NKS
-166 QDQNTPVKKD
+166 D
-176 AQPEV
+176 AQVKPEQKEATPEV

-200 KPEGILFIGRDIPS
+200 KPEGILFIGRDIPDKDS
-214 KEAVAEGLLKSVQ
+214 VTEELLKSV
-227 ETIPAATN
+227 EEVLPAATTESSTN
-235 ENLIVSQEPVHEV
+235 SPEQEIVSEASHLQKANNSIVDQSQIEVVEEVNNTNQDLVVEGQHIDSLEMIVEPDIVYVSEENHEVHNLSAEKQNQISEPVDVSEV
-248 PQVQKEAI
+248 AEKRSERSETQLVQEITPSIVQEKQEQ
-256 GENEQ
+256 ENVVNEQ
-261 LKQVEE
+261 
-267 EAPRIS
+267 
-273 LDRFEAENDDTFAPI
+273 T
-288 EIRTEPEVVYEIE
+288 
-301 EEQYHVSQPEQV
+301 
-313 AEPEHA
+313 
-319 TEAVNSSNQ
+319 
-328 YSEMNE
+328 
-334 PEISQGHDIENYSV
+334 
-348 AHDETLAEKVIPSEK
+348 
-363 KEISRFEE
+363 
-371 QREVSQPK
+371 QPK
-379 RETPKSGGQYVP
+379 KETPKSGGQFVP

-400 RKSQTSK
+400 RKSLTRSVSTPEIQKS
-407 EQVQPLPQN
+407 VS
-416 RQALNTERSVPI
+416 RQATRTELNIHQRTEAVG
-428 STVNNEKQLFVPLSF
+428 KHLFVPLSL
-443 LNKAKMSLEDDDV
+443 LNKAKVSLEDDDL
-456 WLNEQKHTL
+456 WLNEQKNTL

-543 FLREIIEHDVF
+543 YLREIIEDDVF

-601 LVSLLYKSKPEDV
+601 LVSLLYKAKPEDV

-799 DEEIEEVTRYVKEE
+799 DEEIEEVARYVKEE

-873 MMEGFG
+873 MMESFG
-879 LVSEAM
+879 LVSETM